1 MKRKVLIVS
10 TFLIFVLFVA
20 CNETAPVQLQ
30 PTEEPVH
37 ETVIPIEADVDE
49 VTIPVTE
56 LIVSSPDDMPDT
68 ETLAKMT
75 SLRLLDLTALPYTSY
90 AEIAEIAKN
99 CPECQIIWNQML
111 TDGIFRSDS
120 VSLTLPN
127 ATEEDINLL
136 NVFSKLA
143 YVDASGSTAYEALY
157 AFRNTHPDVAV
168 HYTMNVGDVSID
180 ENSES
185 LIVPPGADA
194 KELMTN
200 LKAFD
205 RIAVIDLRSSGWD
218 EEAVRSFINEYP
230 KFRIMRMIRLG
241 DQVFDSETEMLD
253 LRSFGQANAET
264 LISELAAF
272 PMLKSAALPEAW
284 TESDIEKFRSA
295 YPAISVVGPV
305 SAFGQTI
312 AGTAEEVDLSRTK
325 MKDTDDVE
333 AMLTQLPFVKKVILC
348 DCGLSDDQMEQLCSA
363 HPDIRFVWTIVI
375 GKRKLR
381 TDAVGFSTKNPS
393 KYTSAKASDKYNES
407 VKKAVRLHEGD
418 IEALKYCTDLEA
430 LDLGH
435 NYLTNNDLAV
445 ISGLTKLK
453 VLILADNKIT
463 DISCLTTLKNL
474 EYIEL
479 FMNRIPDLS
488 PLCEMPSL
496 IDINVCNTGVTDLSP
511 LFRLTGAKR
520 LWYAMNPFS
529 REEAKK
535 LKETLTDCLCNYT
548 TNDETGEGWRE
559 DPSYQWMRSYF
570 KDS

>member
-10 TFLIFVLFVA
+10 AFLVFVLFVA

-68 ETLAKMT
+68 ETFAKMT

-90 AEIAEIAKN
+90 TEIAEIEKS

-218 EEAVRSFINEYP
+218 EEAVRFFINEYP
-230 KFRIMRMIRLG
+230 EIRIMRMIRLG

-305 SAFGQTI
+305 PAFGQTI

-463 DISCLTTLKNL
+463 DISCLTTLKYL

-559 DPSYQWMRSYF
+559 DPRYQWMRSYF